1 MFHDIFFN
9 FINLYQIGVYFLMT
23 TFTAL
28 TTLPGKINASDLG
41 DALERLTPQPIGV
54 GVFELE
60 DGSGLWEVGA
70 YFSEKPDDISLA
82 LLAAVFQAEEFKISE
97 LPQIDWVS
105 KVQRSLKPVVAGR
118 FFVYGSHDSDKV
130 PPDCEPL
137 LIEASMAFGTG
148 HHGTTKGCLLAL
160 EQLIKVGF
168 KAKNVIDVGCGT
180 AVLAMA
186 AARIFSANVI
196 ASDIDSVAHSVAKM
210 NIIANGLDQ
219 NIQCFE
225 ASGFAHE
232 QIKTKNPFDLIF
244 ANILLAPLLA
254 LATDISKYSLSGGY
268 VVLSG
273 ILSEQAELVVKKYTG
288 VGFSLSNQ
296 IEIGEWVT
304 IIFRKI

>member
-1 MFHDIFFN
+1 
-9 FINLYQIGVYFLMT
+9 MT

-41 DALERLTPQPIGV
+41 DALERLTPEPIGV

-118 FFVYGSHDSDKV
+118 FLVYGSHDSDKV

>member
-1 MFHDIFFN
+1 
-9 FINLYQIGVYFLMT
+9 MT

-82 LLAAVFQAEEFKISE
+82 LLAAVFQAEEFKISK

-196 ASDIDSVAHSVAKM
+196 ASDIDSVAHSVAKL

-244 ANILLAPLLA
+244 ANILLAPLLG

>member
-1 MFHDIFFN
+1 
-9 FINLYQIGVYFLMT
+9 MT

-28 TTLPGKINASDLG
+28 TTLTGRINASDLG
-41 DALERLTPQPIGV
+41 DALERLTPEPIGV

-160 EQLIKVGF
+160 EQLITDGF

-210 NIIANGLDQ
+210 NILANGLDR

-254 LATDISKYSLSGGY
+254 IATDISKYSLSGGY

-273 ILSEQAELVVKKYTG
+273 ILSEQAELVVNKYTG

>member
-1 MFHDIFFN
+1 
-9 FINLYQIGVYFLMT
+9 MT

-28 TTLPGKINASDLG
+28 TTLPGRINASDLG
-41 DALERLTPQPIGV
+41 DALERLTPEPIGV

-160 EQLIKVGF
+160 EQLITDGF

-210 NIIANGLDQ
+210 NILANGLDR

-254 LATDISKYSLSGGY
+254 IASDISKYSLSGGY

-273 ILSEQAELVVKKYTG
+273 ILSEQAELVVNKYTG

>member
-1 MFHDIFFN
+1 
-9 FINLYQIGVYFLMT
+9 MT

-28 TTLPGKINASDLG
+28 TTLPGRIKASDLG
-41 DALERLTPQPIGV
+41 DALERLTPEPIGV

-160 EQLIKVGF
+160 EQLITDGF

-210 NIIANGLDQ
+210 NILANGLDR

-254 LATDISKYSLSGGY
+254 IATDISKYSLSGGY

-273 ILSEQAELVVKKYTG
+273 ILGEQAELVVNKYTG

>member
-1 MFHDIFFN
+1 
-9 FINLYQIGVYFLMT
+9 MT

>member
-1 MFHDIFFN
+1 MS
-9 FINLYQIGVYFLMT
+9 

-28 TTLPGKINASDLG
+28 TTLPGRINASDLG
-41 DALERLTPQPIGV
+41 DALERLTPEPIGV

-82 LLAAVFQAEEFKISE
+82 LLAAVFQAQEFKISE

-160 EQLIKVGF
+160 EQLITDGF

-210 NIIANGLDQ
+210 NILANGLDR

-244 ANILLAPLLA
+244 ANILLAPLLEI
-254 LATDISKYSLSGGY
+254 ATDISKYSLSGGY

-273 ILSEQAELVVKKYTG
+273 ILSEQAELVVNKYTG

>member
-1 MFHDIFFN
+1 
-9 FINLYQIGVYFLMT
+9 MT

-28 TTLPGKINASDLG
+28 TTLPGRINASDLG
-41 DALERLTPQPIGV
+41 DALERLTPEPIGV

-160 EQLIKVGF
+160 EQLITDGF

-210 NIIANGLDQ
+210 NILANGLDR

-254 LATDISKYSLSGGY
+254 IATDILKYSLSGGY

-273 ILSEQAELVVKKYTG
+273 ILGEQAELVVNKYTG

>member
-1 MFHDIFFN
+1 
-9 FINLYQIGVYFLMT
+9 MT

-28 TTLPGKINASDLG
+28 TTLPGRINASDLG
-41 DALERLTPQPIGV
+41 DALERLTPEPIGV

-70 YFSEKPDDISLA
+70 YFSQKPDDISLA

-160 EQLIKVGF
+160 EQLITDGF

-210 NIIANGLDQ
+210 NILANGLDR

-254 LATDISKYSLSGGY
+254 IATDISKYSLSGGY

-273 ILSEQAELVVKKYTG
+273 ILSEQAELVVNKYTG
-288 VGFSLSNQ
+288 VGFSLSSQ

>member
-1 MFHDIFFN
+1 
-9 FINLYQIGVYFLMT
+9 MT

-28 TTLPGKINASDLG
+28 TTLPGRINASDLG
-41 DALERLTPQPIGV
+41 DALERLTPKPIGV

-160 EQLIKVGF
+160 EQLIKNGF

-210 NIIANGLDQ
+210 NILANGLDR

-244 ANILLAPLLA
+244 ANILLAPLLG

-273 ILSEQAELVVKKYTG
+273 ILSEQAELVVNKYTG

>member
-1 MFHDIFFN
+1 
-9 FINLYQIGVYFLMT
+9 MT

-28 TTLPGKINASDLG
+28 TTLPGRINASDLG
-41 DALERLTPQPIGV
+41 DALERLTPEPIGV

-160 EQLIKVGF
+160 EQLITDGF
-168 KAKNVIDVGCGT
+168 RAKNVIDVGCGT

-210 NIIANGLDQ
+210 NILANGLDR

-273 ILSEQAELVVKKYTG
+273 ILSEQAELVVNKYTG

>member
-1 MFHDIFFN
+1 
-9 FINLYQIGVYFLMT
+9 MT

-28 TTLPGKINASDLG
+28 TTLPGRINASDLG
-41 DALERLTPQPIGV
+41 DALERLTPEPIGV

-82 LLAAVFQAEEFKISE
+82 LLAAVFQAQEFKISE

-160 EQLIKVGF
+160 EQLVTDGF

-210 NIIANGLDQ
+210 NILANGLDR

-254 LATDISKYSLSGGY
+254 IATDISKYSLSGGY

-273 ILSEQAELVVKKYTG
+273 ILSEQAELVVNKYTG

>member
-1 MFHDIFFN
+1 
-9 FINLYQIGVYFLMT
+9 MT

-28 TTLPGKINASDLG
+28 TTLPGRINASDLG
-41 DALERLTPQPIGV
+41 DALERLTPEPIGV

-60 DGSGLWEVGA
+60 DGSGVWEVGA

-160 EQLIKVGF
+160 EQLITDGF

-210 NIIANGLDQ
+210 NILANGLDR

-254 LATDISKYSLSGGY
+254 IATDISKYSLSGGY

-273 ILSEQAELVVKKYTG
+273 ILSEQAELVVNKYTG

>member
-1 MFHDIFFN
+1 
-9 FINLYQIGVYFLMT
+9 MT

-60 DGSGLWEVGA
+60 DGSGVWEVGA

-210 NIIANGLDQ
+210 NINANGLDQ

-244 ANILLAPLLA
+244 ANILLAPLLG

>member
-1 MFHDIFFN
+1 
-9 FINLYQIGVYFLMT
+9 MT

-28 TTLPGKINASDLG
+28 TTLPGRINASDLG
-41 DALERLTPQPIGV
+41 DALERLTPEPIGV

-160 EQLIKVGF
+160 EQLITDGF

-210 NIIANGLDQ
+210 NILANGLDR

-254 LATDISKYSLSGGY
+254 IATDISKYSLSGGY

-273 ILSEQAELVVKKYTG
+273 ILSEQAELVVNKYTG
-288 VGFSLSNQ
+288 IGFSLSNQ
-296 IEIGEWVT
+296 IEIAEWVT

>member
-1 MFHDIFFN
+1 
-9 FINLYQIGVYFLMT
+9 MT

-186 AARIFSANVI
+186 AARTFSANVI
-196 ASDIDSVAHSVAKM
+196 ASDIDSVAHSVAKL

-244 ANILLAPLLA
+244 ANILLAPLLG

>member
-1 MFHDIFFN
+1 
-9 FINLYQIGVYFLMT
+9 MT

-60 DGSGLWEVGA
+60 DGSELWEVGA

-244 ANILLAPLLA
+244 ANILLAPLLG

-273 ILSEQAELVVKKYTG
+273 ILSEQAELVVKKYTV

>member
-1 MFHDIFFN
+1 
-9 FINLYQIGVYFLMT
+9 MT

-41 DALERLTPQPIGV
+41 DALERLTPEPIGV

-160 EQLIKVGF
+160 GKLIKDGF
-168 KAKNVIDVGCGT
+168 KAKNIIDVGCGT

-186 AARIFSANVI
+186 AARIYSANVI

-210 NIIANGLDQ
+210 NILANGLDR

-254 LATDISKYSLSGGY
+254 IATDISKYSLSGGY

-273 ILSEQAELVVKKYTG
+273 ILSEQAELVVNKYTG

-304 IIFRKI
+304 IIFRKL

>member
-1 MFHDIFFN
+1 
-9 FINLYQIGVYFLMT
+9 MT

-28 TTLPGKINASDLG
+28 TTLPGRINASDLG
-41 DALERLTPQPIGV
+41 DALERLTPEPIGV

-160 EQLIKVGF
+160 EQLITDGF

-186 AARIFSANVI
+186 AARIFSTNVI

-210 NIIANGLDQ
+210 NILANGLDR

-254 LATDISKYSLSGGY
+254 IATDISKYSLSGGY

-273 ILSEQAELVVKKYTG
+273 ILSEQAELVVNKYTG

>member
-1 MFHDIFFN
+1 
-9 FINLYQIGVYFLMT
+9 MT

-28 TTLPGKINASDLG
+28 TTLPGRINASDLG
-41 DALERLTPQPIGV
+41 DALERLTPEPIGV

-160 EQLIKVGF
+160 EQLITDGF

-210 NIIANGLDQ
+210 NILANGLDR

-254 LATDISKYSLSGGY
+254 IATDISKYSLSGGY

-273 ILSEQAELVVKKYTG
+273 ILTEQAELVVNTYTG
-288 VGFSLSNQ
+288 VGFSLSNK

>member
-1 MFHDIFFN
+1 
-9 FINLYQIGVYFLMT
+9 MT

-28 TTLPGKINASDLG
+28 TTLPGRTNASDLG
-41 DALERLTPQPIGV
+41 DALERLTPEPIGV

-160 EQLIKVGF
+160 EQLITDGF

-210 NIIANGLDQ
+210 NILANGLDR

-254 LATDISKYSLSGGY
+254 IATDISKYSLSGGY

-273 ILSEQAELVVKKYTG
+273 ILSEQAELVVNKYTG

>member
-1 MFHDIFFN
+1 
-9 FINLYQIGVYFLMT
+9 MT

-28 TTLPGKINASDLG
+28 TTLPGRINASDLG
-41 DALERLTPQPIGV
+41 DALERLTPEPIGV

-160 EQLIKVGF
+160 EQLITDGF

-210 NIIANGLDQ
+210 NILANGLDR

-254 LATDISKYSLSGGY
+254 IATDISKYSLSGGY

-288 VGFSLSNQ
+288 IGFSLSNQ

>member
-1 MFHDIFFN
+1 
-9 FINLYQIGVYFLMT
+9 MT

-28 TTLPGKINASDLG
+28 TTLPGRINASDLG
-41 DALERLTPQPIGV
+41 DALERLTPEPIGV

-60 DGSGLWEVGA
+60 DGSGIWEVGA

-160 EQLIKVGF
+160 EQLITDGF

-210 NIIANGLDQ
+210 NILANGLDR

-254 LATDISKYSLSGGY
+254 IATDISKYSLSGGY

-273 ILSEQAELVVKKYTG
+273 ILSEQAELVVNKYTG

>member
-1 MFHDIFFN
+1 
-9 FINLYQIGVYFLMT
+9 MT

-28 TTLPGKINASDLG
+28 TTLTGRINASDLG
-41 DALERLTPQPIGV
+41 DALERLTPEPIGV

-82 LLAAVFQAEEFKISE
+82 LLAAVFQAQEFKISE

-160 EQLIKVGF
+160 EQLITDGF

-210 NIIANGLDQ
+210 NILANGLDR

-244 ANILLAPLLA
+244 ANILLAPLLEI
-254 LATDISKYSLSGGY
+254 ATDISKYSLSGGY

-273 ILSEQAELVVKKYTG
+273 ILSEQAELVVNKYTG

>member
-1 MFHDIFFN
+1 
-9 FINLYQIGVYFLMT
+9 MT

-41 DALERLTPQPIGV
+41 DALERLTPQPVGV

-244 ANILLAPLLA
+244 ANILLAPLLG

>member
-1 MFHDIFFN
+1 
-9 FINLYQIGVYFLMT
+9 MT

-28 TTLPGKINASDLG
+28 TTLPGRINASDLG
-41 DALERLTPQPIGV
+41 DALERLTPEPIGV

-60 DGSGLWEVGA
+60 DGSGIWEVGA
-70 YFSEKPDDISLA
+70 DFSEKPDDISLA

-160 EQLIKVGF
+160 EQLITDGF

-210 NIIANGLDQ
+210 NILANGLDR

-254 LATDISKYSLSGGY
+254 IATDISKYSLCGGY

-273 ILSEQAELVVKKYTG
+273 ILSEQAELVVNKYTG

>member
-1 MFHDIFFN
+1 
-9 FINLYQIGVYFLMT
+9 MT

-28 TTLPGKINASDLG
+28 TTLTGRINASDLG
-41 DALERLTPQPIGV
+41 DALERLTPEPIGV

-160 EQLIKVGF
+160 EQLITDGF

-210 NIIANGLDQ
+210 NILANGLDR

-225 ASGFAHE
+225 ANGFAHE

-254 LATDISKYSLSGGY
+254 IATDISKYSLSGGY

-273 ILSEQAELVVKKYTG
+273 ILSEQAELVVNKYTG
-288 VGFSLSNQ
+288 VGFSLSSQ